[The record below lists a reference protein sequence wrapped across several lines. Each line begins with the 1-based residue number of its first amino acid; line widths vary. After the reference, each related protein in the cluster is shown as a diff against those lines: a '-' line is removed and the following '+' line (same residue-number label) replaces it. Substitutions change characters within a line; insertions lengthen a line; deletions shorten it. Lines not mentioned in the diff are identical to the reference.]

1 MSDAL
6 LVSHVLLWVLV
17 VVLAVVVAAL
27 ARQIGVLHERVSP
40 AGALVGREGPRP
52 GEAAPV
58 VEVEDWSGSRL
69 RLGAPEPE
77 GASTLLLFVS
87 PGCPVCKLVL
97 PVARSLRTAEGGRL
111 RLVVASDGPRAEHA
125 AFVREQHL
133 ERESYVLS
141 AALGLAWQVPRL
153 PYAALIDA
161 QGIVRARGLVN
172 TREHLESLLEARDRG
187 VASIQEYLARGAHAS
202 EARASE
208 ARSEPQASGVHS
220 DRPQAGS
227 VHSDRP
233 EASGGHSGRKRE
245 PRQADGGGR

>member
-6 LVSHVLLWVLV
+6 LVSHVLLWALV

-87 PGCPVCKLVL
+87 PGCPVCKVVL
-97 PVARSLRTAEGGRL
+97 PVARALRTAEGGRL
-111 RLVVASDGPRAEHA
+111 RLVVASDGSRAEHA

-133 ERESYVLS
+133 ERETYVLS

-153 PYAALIDA
+153 PYAALIDV

-172 TREHLESLLEARDRG
+172 TREHLESLLEAHERG
-187 VASIQEYLARGAHAS
+187 VASIQEFLAS
-202 EARASE
+202 EAHASE
-208 ARSEPQASGVHS
+208 ARSEPEASGVHS
-220 DRPQAGS
+220 DRPQA
-227 VHSDRP
+227 
-233 EASGGHSGRKRE
+233 SGRHSGRKRE
-245 PRQADGGGR
+245 PRQSDGGGR

>member
-69 RLGAPEPE
+69 RLGAPEAE

-87 PGCPVCKLVL
+87 PGCPICKVVL

-111 RLVVASDGPRAEHA
+111 RLVVASDGSRAEHA
-125 AFVREQHL
+125 AFVREQRL

-172 TREHLESLLEARDRG
+172 TREHLESLLEAREQG
-187 VASIQEYLARGAHAS
+187 VASIQEFLAR
-202 EARASE
+202 
-208 ARSEPQASGVHS
+208 
-220 DRPQAGS
+220 
-227 VHSDRP
+227 
-233 EASGGHSGRKRE
+233 RE